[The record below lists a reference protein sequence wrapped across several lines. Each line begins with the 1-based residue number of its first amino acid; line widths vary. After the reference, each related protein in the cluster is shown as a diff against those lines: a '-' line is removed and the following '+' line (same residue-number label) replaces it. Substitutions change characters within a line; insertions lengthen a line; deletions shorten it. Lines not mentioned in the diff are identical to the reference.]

1 MPYHSRIP
9 IELFS
14 IHTLEQSEAFWVNVI
29 AVTYQQ
35 INNDFRIP
43 LWWDTCSSL
52 LNCNDITQG
61 EILTC
66 TFLAVVS

>member
-1 MPYHSRIP
+1 MLHHSRIP

-43 LWWDTCSSL
+43 L
-52 LNCNDITQG
+52 
-61 EILTC
+61 
-66 TFLAVVS
+66 